1 MTSTM
6 AHASPIRSRG
16 DLATLL
22 AREISSGHYAPGQM
36 LPSERVLS
44 EEYGLSRSM
53 VREALRALAERRL
66 IEILPGRGS
75 RVREATVA
83 DAVERLIEVFDLAH
97 VTPRNL
103 IEARSMIETT
113 TAALAAERAD
123 EMQLEAIA
131 LAERSCGEA
140 ESLLERV
147 GWDLTFH
154 LSIVKAAGNPLVET
168 MFHAIQPY
176 IVELLFRSLTDEDV
190 SREGLAFHARI
201 RDAITRHDPEA
212 ARHEMAGHLTLGIT
226 MFGDDLDRN
235 LSLVARDALG
245 RLASTNVTF
254 EDVLQL
260 AQKA

>member
-1 MTSTM
+1 MFQTL
-6 AHASPIRSRG
+6 PVRSRD
-16 DLATLL
+16 DLTTLL
-22 AREISSGHYAPGQM
+22 ARKISAGEYKPGEL
-36 LPSERVLS
+36 LPSERALS

-66 IEILPGRGS
+66 IDVQPGRGS

-83 DAVERLIEVFDLAH
+83 DAVERLIEIFDLAH

-123 EMQLEAIA
+123 DLRVEAIA

-140 ESLLERV
+140 DSLLERV

-154 LSIVKAAGNPLVET
+154 LAIVKAAGNPLVET

-190 SREGLAFHARI
+190 SREGLAFHGRI

-212 ARHEMAGHLTLGIT
+212 ARQEMAGHLTLGIA
-226 MFGDDLDRN
+226 MFGNDLDRN
-235 LSLVARDALG
+235 LNLVARDALG
-245 RLASTNVTF
+245 RLASTDVTF

-260 AQKA
+260 ARKA